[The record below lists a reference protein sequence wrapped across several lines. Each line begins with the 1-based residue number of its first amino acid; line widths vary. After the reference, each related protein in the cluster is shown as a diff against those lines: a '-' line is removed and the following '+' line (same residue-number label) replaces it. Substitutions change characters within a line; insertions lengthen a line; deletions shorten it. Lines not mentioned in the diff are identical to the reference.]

1 MALAYEIGRLLGTE
15 IETETEMSAAITN
28 EELPASALIRLV
40 EMLAGTD
47 RPREM
52 TAVARR
58 IVSRATWQRALKNRD
73 AGLSAAM
80 ADRTERIAA
89 LYAQAERVWG
99 DADDARAFL
108 LSEQGNIGG
117 APLDLAAES
126 TVGGRQVSD
135 LLIRIDHGVAV

>member
-1 MALAYEIGRLLGTE
+1 MGLAYDIGRMLGTG

-52 TAVARR
+52 TPVAQR
-58 IVSRATWQRALKNRD
+58 IVSRATWQRALKNPR
-73 AGLSAAM
+73 AGLSAAV
-80 ADRTERIAA
+80 ADRTERVAA
-89 LYAQAERVWG
+89 LYAHAERVWE
-99 DADDARAFL
+99 DAEEAREFV
-108 LSEQGNIGG
+108 LSEQATLGG

-126 TVGGRQVSD
+126 TVGARQVSD
-135 LLIRIDHGVAV
+135 LLVRIDHGVAV